1 MKINYL
7 LEEEYWGKIEKTD
20 ILIVG
25 ENYTIYNLCVA
36 KAKFA
41 VENKEKL
48 IWASDFKEKK

>member
-48 IWASDFKEKK
+48 IWASDFKAKK